1 MYLIDSTCFTAVW
14 SPKMADW
21 GPGNNTTGP
30 ADQWG
35 NGGGSNDF
43 GTNDFGTND
52 NFGGTNFD
60 DDQFGGGAADG
71 FDNGFGGGSGAVDGG
86 RANGGGDRTCY
97 NCGQEGFVPS
107 YVAIDDKAN

>member
-1 MYLIDSTCFTAVW
+1 
-14 SPKMADW
+14 MADW

-71 FDNGFGGGSGAVDGG
+71 G